1 MNVLY
6 SSTQMHYMFGAF
18 TFVTFQKEFN
28 SFMHFHFT
36 SPEQSHLWYV
46 CMSQTIQSDKCSL
59 VPLKKAL
66 NMHNTCHFEG
76 KLMSFTVGITFKRAQ
91 MRMHTV
97 LLCRLLTVSDYTC
110 YLWSPSQQHKK
121 KSSSVLIS
129 HVNA

>member
-1 MNVLY
+1 MSCIQALKCITCLGRSLLLHSKRNSTVLCI
-6 SSTQMHYMFGAF
+6 F
-18 TFVTFQKEFN
+18 TLL
-28 SFMHFHFT
+28 
-36 SPEQSHLWYV
+36 HLSNLTLQYV
-46 CMSQTIQSDKCSL
+46 CMSQTTQSDKCSL

-110 YLWSPSQQHKK
+110 YLWSPSQQRQKK
-121 KSSSVLIS
+121 KV
-129 HVNA
+129 VQC